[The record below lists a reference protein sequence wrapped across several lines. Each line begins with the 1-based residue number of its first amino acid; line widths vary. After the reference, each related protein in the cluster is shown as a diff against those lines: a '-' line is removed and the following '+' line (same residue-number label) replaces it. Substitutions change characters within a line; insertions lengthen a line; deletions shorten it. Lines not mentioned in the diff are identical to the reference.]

1 MAKLIGYLRYGHHA
15 GVIHRLAHKE
25 ISSELATW
33 EGNIRTELYPDGKAF
48 VYVNGNLVY
57 KRNVNNKKRVIK

>member
-15 GVIHRLAHKE
+15 GVIHRLAHDS

-57 KRNVNNKKRVIK
+57 KRNVNKKRVIK

>member
-25 ISSELATW
+25 ISAELATW
-33 EGNIRTELYPDGKAF
+33 EGNIRTELYPNGNAY
-48 VYVNGNLVY
+48 VYVNGHLVY
-57 KRNVNNKKRVIK
+57 KRNLNKKIATR

>member
-1 MAKLIGYLRYGHHA
+1 MAKLIGYLKYGHHA

-48 VYVNGNLVY
+48 VYVNGN
-57 KRNVNNKKRVIK
+57 